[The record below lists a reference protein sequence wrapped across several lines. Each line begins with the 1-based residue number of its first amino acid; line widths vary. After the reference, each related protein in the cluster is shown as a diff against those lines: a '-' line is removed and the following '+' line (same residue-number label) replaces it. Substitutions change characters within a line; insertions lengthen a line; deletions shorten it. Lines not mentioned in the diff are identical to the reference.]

1 MKPLRFIAATL
12 AAVLCALG
20 LSVGAAMAEGT
31 HAASKPAAAKAT
43 HSAPKALCY
52 LHDVPR

>member
-1 MKPLRFIAATL
+1 MRPLRFIAATF

-31 HAASKPAAAKAT
+31 HAPSVPAKAAP
-43 HSAPKALCY
+43 SAPRALCIV
-52 LHDVPR
+52 HDSAR

>member
-1 MKPLRFIAATL
+1 MNPLRFIAASV

-31 HAASKPAAAKAT
+31 HAAAKAST
-43 HSAPKALCY
+43 AGKSAPALLCD